1 MPEYVGL
8 LTHNQDL
15 DEIVRRLLAPWNIC
29 WVDDVN
35 WFPALAQGPLPGRAV
50 VDWFE
55 CSRRERQFLMAWERQ
70 GRIGLID
77 ISGAMAPGP
86 CRTVFVP
93 PFSWKKFAAAVSAAD
108 RGSAVS
114 RRTRGR

>member
-15 DEIVRRLLAPWNIC
+15 DEIVRRLLAPCNISC
-29 WVDDVN
+29 VDDVS
-35 WFPALAQGPLPGRAV
+35 WFPALAQGPLPGRAI

-55 CSRRERQFLMAWERQ
+55 CGLQERQFLKAWERQ
-70 GRIGLID
+70 GRISLID
-77 ISGAMAPGP
+77 ISGAMVPGP

-108 RGSAVS
+108 RGRAVS
-114 RRTRGR
+114 SRIPGR